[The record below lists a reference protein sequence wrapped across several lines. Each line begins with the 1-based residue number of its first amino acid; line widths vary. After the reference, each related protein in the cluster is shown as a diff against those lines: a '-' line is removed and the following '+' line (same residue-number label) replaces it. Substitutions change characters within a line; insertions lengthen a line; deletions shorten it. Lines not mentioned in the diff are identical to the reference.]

1 MSSAPS
7 IISRIKSQGAHICDV
22 DINRGR
28 TERSINPN
36 AVFAIRLQQKQPH
49 TQVLTAIAA
58 LDSVYTID
66 EV

>member
-1 MSSAPS
+1 MA
-7 IISRIKSQGAHICDV
+7 II